1 MSKTCLFVGLLCFCF
16 VASHFTEGQASGN
29 CDSDLLK
36 KASGL
41 QDKDMPYKD
50 RGSRCEGVYEKLVA
64 TSEPLSVRSF
74 TARSQIA
81 NSLPPALQL
90 IWTRT
95 GLGPLTI
102 RGFALKQRVYYEMDT
117 RIPSDNR
124 KFDWTTDVLTGISLA
139 PGQVG
144 VVASFVR
151 DKENVV
157 LPIAIVPAS
166 VTPPLAGECNQ
177 KTYQVTLW
185 PERDF
190 REVYFSI
197 QGKTPGGPG
206 AVVLPKKELGKGL
219 YPAGRAIS
227 FCFSVPAGEDVYDLV
242 ISAEMTGGGGVPI
255 VLPFLRAD

>member
-1 MSKTCLFVGLLCFCF
+1 MSGT
-16 VASHFTEGQASGN
+16 

-36 KASGL
+36 NASGL

-50 RGSRCEGVYEKLVA
+50 RGSRCEGVYKRLVA

-74 TARSQIA
+74 TTRSQIA

-90 IWTRT
+90 TWARM

-102 RGFALKQRVYYEMDT
+102 RGFALKQHVYYEMDT
-117 RIPSDNR
+117 RVPSDNR
-124 KFDWTTDVLTGISLA
+124 KFDWTTDVLTRISLA

-151 DKENVV
+151 DKKNVV
-157 LPIAIVPAS
+157 LPIAIAPAS

-197 QGKTPGGPG
+197 QGKASSGPG

-227 FCFSVPAGEDVYDLV
+227 FCFSVPAGDDVYDLV